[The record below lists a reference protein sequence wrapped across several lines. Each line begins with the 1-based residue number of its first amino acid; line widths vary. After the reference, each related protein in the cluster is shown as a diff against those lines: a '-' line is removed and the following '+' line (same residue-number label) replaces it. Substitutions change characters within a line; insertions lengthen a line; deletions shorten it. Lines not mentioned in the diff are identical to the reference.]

1 MGRFERKG
9 FNIFDR
15 ISSLF
20 VFILGLIGSI
30 TFWVF
35 IAQGDVFDS
44 WYPLVGMLVASH
56 GALIGIIF
64 YEIMHYT
71 GKTFIELF
79 KKKH

>member
-1 MGRFERKG
+1 MGKFEKKG
-9 FNIFDR
+9 YNIFAR

-20 VFILGLIGSI
+20 TFVFGLIATI
-30 TFWVF
+30 AFWVF

-44 WYPLVGMLVASH
+44 LYPAIGMFIASH

-71 GKTFIELF
+71 GKSFTELF
-79 KKKH
+79 KKNH